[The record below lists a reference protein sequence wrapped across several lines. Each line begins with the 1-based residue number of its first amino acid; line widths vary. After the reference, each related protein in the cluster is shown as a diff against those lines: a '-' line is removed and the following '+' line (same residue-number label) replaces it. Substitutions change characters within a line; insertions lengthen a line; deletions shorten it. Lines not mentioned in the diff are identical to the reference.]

1 MTKVSYEKCMYRVF
15 PSRKHHI
22 DVNEDIAFL
31 WTKSFLPTS
40 KVRSFMPYSWV
51 PNKQGVLNKRGGQ
64 KMSEKLISELGLN
77 KRGGGS
83 ENFNTKY

>member
-1 MTKVSYEKCMYRVF
+1 MF

-22 DVNEDIAFL
+22 DVMKTLHFCGQNLFL
-31 WTKSFLPTS
+31 ELPTS

-64 KMSEKLISELGLN
+64 KISEKLISGLGLN
-77 KRGGGS
+77 K